1 MNYYVPAFFQE
12 FWHSCYGASVKF
24 GKIVW
29 KGWYSVTLEV
39 LDFQAKSEVV
49 IGNIKNSYGKMIFNG
64 EVF

>member
-1 MNYYVPAFFQE
+1 MNHVAAFFPE

-24 GKIVW
+24 GKIIW
-29 KGWYSVTLEV
+29 KGWYSVTLEF